1 MEPKNPPFLCQC
13 PCHRDLAD
21 PGRRD
26 VLKMLGLVALGS
38 LTGANVVVA
47 HETQTCDC
55 GKPVKCPPPN
65 ITTQPGTVI
74 IPQTIP
80 PLTVKT
86 SNVPPWTIGRPP
98 SGDPGEIPWFTGQ
111 IQNILKNGPTFGPR
125 KDEFLPYLLI
135 RAASGDRGDRPFN
148 GPFWESPDI
157 FVVPNQDSATAA
169 PLPSTF
175 GGTAQANAPNT
186 LYAHVWNFGKAPV
199 HRARV
204 EFYWFN
210 PSLGI
215 SQADANLIGAAW
227 VDLANRFTLF
237 PSWVQINQSYG
248 QWMSQ
253 GCHAIVRCPVT
264 WVPPFE
270 NNGHECLVV
279 RVFEPILDAVSPSQF
294 SAAADRHV
302 GQRNIA
308 VVKASSPAAIDLNL
322 SLGYP
327 VAPSRAE
334 ADVAL
339 DAPSTMEW
347 LKLYTGSRNPVF
359 NSPTGTI
366 TAGFS
371 TPTLRSPKTGQPQPP
386 NNAPP
391 PIFKPRIKFQQHC
404 DPLKVTFH
412 ADAPNLQPND
422 AQVLRLR
429 HLAGGKV
436 VGGYTVVLLKT

>member
-1 MEPKNPPFLCQC
+1 MTERNPPFLCQC
-13 PCHRDLAD
+13 PCHSDLSD
-21 PGRRD
+21 PGRREI
-26 VLKMLGLVALGS
+26 LKTLGLVALGS
-38 LTGANVVVA
+38 LTGANIVVA
-47 HETQTCDC
+47 HDTQTCDC

-74 IPQTIP
+74 IPQNIP
-80 PLTVKT
+80 PLKVQT
-86 SNVPPWTIGRPP
+86 SSVPPWTIGRPP
-98 SGDPGEIPWFTGQ
+98 SGDSGEIPWFTGQ
-111 IQNILKNGPTFGPR
+111 VQNILKNGPQFGPR

-135 RAASGDRGDRPFN
+135 RAASGDRGDRPVN

-157 FVVPNQDSATAA
+157 FVVPNQDATTAP

-175 GGTAQANAPNT
+175 GGTAQANAPNM

-215 SQADANLIGAAW
+215 TQSDANLIGAAW

-237 PSWVQINQSYG
+237 PNWVQVNQSYG

-264 WVPPFE
+264 WIPQFE

-294 SAAADRHV
+294 SAANDRHV

-308 VVKASSPAAIDLNL
+308 VVKASSPASIDLNL

-327 VAPSRAE
+327 VSPSQAE
-334 ADVAL
+334 ADVAM
-339 DAPSTMEW
+339 DPPAAMEW
-347 LKLYTGSRNPVF
+347 LKLYSGSRNPVF
-359 NSPTGTI
+359 QPPTGTVS
-366 TAGFS
+366 AGFG
-371 TPTLRSPKTGQPQPP
+371 TPTLRSNKTPS
-386 NNAPP
+386 PP
-391 PIFKPRIKFQQHC
+391 PQFKSRIKFHQHC
-404 DPLKVTFH
+404 DPLKVAFH
-412 ADAPNLQPND
+412 AEAPDLKPND

>member
-1 MEPKNPPFLCQC
+1 MTEKNPPFLCQC
-13 PCHRDLAD
+13 PCHSDRVDRS
-21 PGRRD
+21 RREL
-26 VLKMLGLVALGS
+26 LKTLGLVTLGS
-38 LTGANVVVA
+38 LTGANIVVA
-47 HETQTCDC
+47 HDTKTCDC

-65 ITTQPGTVI
+65 VTTQPGTII
-74 IPQTIP
+74 IPQTTP
-80 PLTVKT
+80 PITVKT
-86 SNVPPWTIGRPP
+86 SNVPPWSIGRPP
-98 SGDPGEIPWFTGQ
+98 LGDPGEIPWFTGQ
-111 IQNILKNGPTFGPR
+111 IQNILKNGPVFGPR

-135 RAASGDRGDRPFN
+135 RAASGDRGDRPVT

-157 FVVPNQDSATAA
+157 FVVPNQDAGTAPPFPA
-169 PLPSTF
+169 TF
-175 GGTAQANAPNT
+175 GGTAQASAPNT

-237 PSWVQINQSYG
+237 PNWVAVNQSYG

-264 WVPPFE
+264 WVPTFE

-279 RVFEPILDAVSPSQF
+279 RVFEPMLDAVSPSQF
-294 SAAADRHV
+294 SPAADRHV

-327 VAPSRAE
+327 ISPSHAE
-334 ADVAL
+334 ANVSADS
-339 DAPSTMEW
+339 PSTMEW
-347 LKLYTGSRNPVF
+347 LKLYTGTRTPPF
-359 NSPTGTI
+359 HAPTGTV
-366 TAGFS
+366 TAGFGAP
-371 TPTLRSPKTGQPQPP
+371 TPRSPHS
-386 NNAPP
+386 PP
-391 PIFKPRIKFQQHC
+391 PGPPALVKPRIKFQQRC
-404 DPLKVTFH
+404 NPLNVAFH
-412 ADAPNLQPND
+412 ADVPDLKPND

-429 HLAGGKV
+429 HLANGKV
-436 VGGYTVVLLKT
+436 IGGYTVVLLKT